1 MNSYTICNYLLQ
13 QRKVHETPF
22 ITACRHVCSNVI
34 CLLQYSSSHISI
46 NSNDKIVADSQ
57 KLDQNF
63 VSLVPTIKER
73 FSVMIKNGS
82 CKLVT
87 IAQHIEEYTEK
98 KGLTKVATIDEL
110 FNKIRS
116 HSHFLNCHLIGH
128 LVQHFL
134 SGDILESRVKEYSDE
149 LRVFEESAKLIDI
162 QNANDKIHLSKQDVT
177 ELTCKIII
185 KLNVIWKQMT
195 LKGLHILINWIFAE
209 KGKHLNYIHI
219 EYELLCITFLAPS
232 SQCHSLKDMA
242 VTKRDLSYQVGIFKM
257 YINNHSIIV
266 NDENYSFMFEHSLLQ
281 AAKDGLINDVE
292 LPLQLGAHINYQC
305 KEGGAKTNETDKVVS
320 TQSTK

>member
-1 MNSYTICNYLLQ
+1 M
-13 QRKVHETPF
+13 
-22 ITACRHVCSNVI
+22 
-34 CLLQYSSSHISI
+34 
-46 NSNDKIVADSQ
+46 ADIK

-63 VSLVPTIKER
+63 VSLVTTIKER

-82 CKLVT
+82 SKLVT
-87 IAQHIEEYTEK
+87 IAQHIEEYTEE

-128 LVQHFL
+128 HVQHFL

-162 QNANDKIHLSKQDVT
+162 QNANDKIHISKQDVT

-195 LKGLHILINWIFAE
+195 LKSLHILIN
-209 KGKHLNYIHI
+209 
-219 EYELLCITFLAPS
+219 
-232 SQCHSLKDMA
+232 
-242 VTKRDLSYQVGIFKM
+242 
-257 YINNHSIIV
+257 
-266 NDENYSFMFEHSLLQ
+266 
-281 AAKDGLINDVE
+281 
-292 LPLQLGAHINYQC
+292 
-305 KEGGAKTNETDKVVS
+305 
-320 TQSTK
+320 